1 MNILIIEDESF
12 AADKLEAML
21 REIDPTIQVLEK
33 LGSIK
38 ESVKWL
44 AQHSADLI
52 FLDIQLSDGVSFTIF
67 EKVDVKTPIIFTTAY
82 DEYALKA
89 FKVNSISYL
98 LKPISKAELSESIT
112 KYNNLRS
119 AFNIDIDALLQ
130 FIHGKEAKYKEN
142 FVIQIGEKIKR
153 IETSEIAYFYALEK
167 SVFLKTFQNKSYPM
181 DFSLDNLETRLDPK
195 LFFRINRKMIIHI
208 RAIANMTAYSR
219 SRIKV
224 DLNPKPENDSDA
236 LVSISRSADFRKW
249 LE

>member
-1 MNILIIEDESF
+1 MKVLIIEDEKI
-12 AADKLEAML
+12 AADRLEQML
-21 REIDPTIQVLEK
+21 IEIEPNVQVSAK
-33 LGSIK
+33 ID
-38 ESVKWL
+38 SVLQSVQWL
-44 AQHSADLI
+44 SKNTVDLI

-67 EKVDVKTPIIFTTAY
+67 ERVDVKTPIIFTTAY

-98 LKPISKAELSESIT
+98 LKPINKEELSESIT

-130 FIHGKEAKYKEN
+130 FIHEKEAKYKEN